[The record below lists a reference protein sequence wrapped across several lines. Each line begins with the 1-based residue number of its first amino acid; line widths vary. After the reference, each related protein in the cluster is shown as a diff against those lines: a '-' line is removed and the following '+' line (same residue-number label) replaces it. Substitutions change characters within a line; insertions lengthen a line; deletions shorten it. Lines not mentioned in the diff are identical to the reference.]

1 MFGDY
6 FCSKMS
12 ESSDS
17 MYSSILMLENIWCYH
32 FTYSEP
38 NSQEIVNFYQFS
50 SGLRGLAI
58 GTIFTISCEFSPLH
72 VKWGYHLFSSMK
84 KEEYIESELSGIF
97 QVKVATKDIVI
108 GSLGTQ
114 PKAALQYDVS
124 FWRNIQ
130 IFWTKL
136 LHLSVFLVKQYTIFI
151 YVKRVSSC
159 LVSWAFP
166 FVGSRGL
173 ISWRKEAKIF
183 HAYEG

>member
-114 PKAALQYDVS
+114 PKAALQYNVS

-136 LHLSVFLVKQYTIFI
+136 LRLSVFVVKQCTSFI
-151 YVKRVSSC
+151 YKERMPFC
-159 LVSWAFP
+159 LVN
-166 FVGSRGL
+166 
-173 ISWRKEAKIF
+173 
-183 HAYEG
+183 